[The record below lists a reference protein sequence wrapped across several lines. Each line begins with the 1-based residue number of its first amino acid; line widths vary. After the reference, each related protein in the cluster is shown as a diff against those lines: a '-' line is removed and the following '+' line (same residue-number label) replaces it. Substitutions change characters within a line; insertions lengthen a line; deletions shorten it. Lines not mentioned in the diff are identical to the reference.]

1 MIDQLSK
8 TTRGRI
14 MIGIVAF
21 VLLALVAK
29 IVQLQV
35 VDYRYYLQISEENRI
50 RLVPRT
56 AMRGKIVDREGR
68 ALAQDRPAYTVSVIP
83 TEVRHLQRLSEE
95 LAPLIDMEKA
105 SIEKKIKDR
114 RSRKHEP
121 VAIRRDLAFA
131 SVCVIEESNELFP
144 GVMYQLDHARTYPFG
159 NVASHLIGY
168 TGEVDER
175 ETQSQYR
182 IGSMIG
188 RAGVERTYDQPLRGI
203 DGVDYLEVTASGRI
217 LGSLESK
224 PNKDP
229 VPGSELGLTLDL
241 DLQVL
246 CDSLFGDSLA
256 GAAVFLDPKTGEVL
270 AMTSKPDY
278 DANLFAGFVPRDDY
292 QRLSGDE
299 RRPLLDRTIRGLYPP
314 GSTAKLLT
322 AGAALELG
330 LIEVNTHFKAC
341 YGGYQF
347 GNRFFRCHKK
357 SGHGSQ
363 DVIGALEVSCDTYFY
378 QVGLKLG
385 LDNWT
390 NYARKCGLDVVTGVD
405 IPNEKAG
412 HVPDE
417 AWYNKAYGKYGWTKA
432 VLLNL
437 GIGQGELLVTPISLT
452 QFFAGVANH
461 GKVMQPHLMRYIK
474 SPNGEITRANPVVMR
489 QLPFSERTL
498 SILVEGCRRVVEGG
512 AGTAARSRIPGIPM
526 GGKTGTAQNPHGN
539 EHALFCAFA
548 PIDNPTICGCV
559 IVEQAG
565 HGSVVAAPI
574 VKQVFI
580 RHFQK
585 TGLLAPPAPAPIE
598 DYIALEDLYSG
609 HLQLR

>member
-1 MIDQLSK
+1 MVDQVSK
-8 TTRGRI
+8 LARGRI
-14 MIGIVAF
+14 IIGIVAVVF
-21 VLLALVAK
+21 LLLLAKLVH
-29 IVQLQV
+29 LQV
-35 VDYRYYLQISEENRI
+35 IDYAYYFQMSEENRI

-68 ALAQDRPAYTVSVIP
+68 PLSQDRPAYTVSVIP

-95 LAPLIDMEKA
+95 LAPLIDMEEA
-105 SIEKKIKDR
+105 GIVKKVKER
-114 RSRKHEP
+114 RSRRHEP
-121 VAIRRDLAFA
+121 VAIRKDLAFA

-144 GVMYQLDHARTYPFG
+144 GVMYQLDHARTYPYH

-175 ETQSQYR
+175 ESESQYR

-188 RAGVERTYDQPLRGI
+188 RAGVERTYDQQLRGI

-217 LGSLESK
+217 LGSLATK

-229 VPGSELGLTLDL
+229 VPGSELGLSLDL
-241 DLQVL
+241 DLQLV

-256 GAAVFLDPKTGEVL
+256 GAAVFMDPRTGEIL

-278 DANLFAGFVPRDDY
+278 DANLFAGFVPRDEY
-292 QRLSGDE
+292 QRLSSDE

-330 LIEVNTHFKAC
+330 LIDVNTHFRAC

-385 LDNWT
+385 LENWT
-390 NYARKCGLDVVTGVD
+390 NYARKCGFDVVTGVD
-405 IPNEKAG
+405 IPNEKPG

-417 AWYNKAYGKYGWTKA
+417 DWYNKAYGKSGWTKA

-437 GIGQGELLVTPISLT
+437 GIGQGELLVTPVGLT
-452 QFFAGVANH
+452 QFFAAVANH
-461 GKVMQPHLMRYIK
+461 GTAMKPHLMRYLK
-474 SPNGEITRANPVVMR
+474 SPDGEITRANPSVVR

-498 SILVEGCRRVVEGG
+498 SILIEGCRRVVEGG

-539 EHALFCAFA
+539 EHAWFCGFA

-559 IVEQAG
+559 IVELAG

-580 RHFQK
+580 RHFEK
-585 TGLLAPPAPAPIE
+585 TGLLAPPPPAPIE
-598 DYIALEDLYSG
+598 DLVYFEDLYSG
-609 HLQLR
+609 HIQLR

>member
-1 MIDQLSK
+1 
-8 TTRGRI
+8 
-14 MIGIVAF
+14 MIGIVAVVF
-21 VLLALVAK
+21 LLLLAKLVH
-29 IVQLQV
+29 LQV
-35 VDYRYYLQISEENRI
+35 IDYAYYFQMSEENRI

-68 ALAQDRPAYTVSVIP
+68 ALSQDRPAYTVSVIP

-95 LAPLIDMEKA
+95 LAPLIDMEEA
-105 SIEKKIKDR
+105 GIVKKVKER
-114 RSRKHEP
+114 RSRRHEP
-121 VAIRRDLAFA
+121 VAIRKDLAFA

-144 GVMYQLDHARTYPFG
+144 GVMYQLDHARIYPYH
-159 NVASHLIGY
+159 NIASHLIGY

-175 ETQSQYR
+175 ESESQYR

-188 RAGVERTYDQPLRGI
+188 RAGVERTYDQQLRGI

-217 LGSLESK
+217 LGSLATK

-229 VPGSELGLTLDL
+229 VPGSELGLSLDL
-241 DLQVL
+241 DLQLV

-256 GAAVFLDPKTGEVL
+256 GAAVFMDPRNGEIL

-292 QRLSGDE
+292 QRLSSDE

-330 LIEVNTHFKAC
+330 LIDVNTHFRAC

-385 LDNWT
+385 LENWT
-390 NYARKCGLDVVTGVD
+390 NYARKCGFDVVTGVD
-405 IPNEKAG
+405 IPNEKPG
-412 HVPDE
+412 LVPDE
-417 AWYNKAYGKYGWTKA
+417 AWYNKAYGKSGWTKA

-437 GIGQGELLVTPISLT
+437 GIGQGELLVTPIGLT
-452 QFFAGVANH
+452 QFFAAVANH
-461 GKVMQPHLMRYIK
+461 GTAMKPHLMRYLK
-474 SPNGEITRANPVVMR
+474 SPDGEITHVNPAAVR

-498 SILVEGCRRVVEGG
+498 SILIEGCRRVVEGG
-512 AGTAARSRIPGIPM
+512 AGTATRSRIPGIPM
-526 GGKTGTAQNPHGN
+526 AGKTGTAQNPHGN
-539 EHALFCAFA
+539 EHAWFCGFA

-559 IVEQAG
+559 IVELAG
-565 HGSVVAAPI
+565 HGSVAAAPI

-580 RHFQK
+580 RHFEK
-585 TGLLAPPAPAPIE
+585 TGLLAPPPPAPIE
-598 DYIALEDLYSG
+598 DLVYFEDLYSG
-609 HLQLR
+609 HIQLR